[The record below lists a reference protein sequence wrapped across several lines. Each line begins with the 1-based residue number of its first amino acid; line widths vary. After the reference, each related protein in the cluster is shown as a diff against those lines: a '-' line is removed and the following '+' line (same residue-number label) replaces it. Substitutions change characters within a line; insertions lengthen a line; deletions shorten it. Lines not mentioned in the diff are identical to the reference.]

1 MGNQSCKPCC
11 NTEPQ
16 LEITSDLP
24 MPSNL
29 HPSRPAIERE
39 HPISSRRK
47 EASIKLK
54 SESSLKV
61 SNKLKSSI
69 CK

>member
-16 LEITSDLP
+16 LEITSYLP

-29 HPSRPAIERE
+29 LPSRPAIERE

-47 EASIKLK
+47 EASIKLN

-61 SNKLKSSI
+61 SNNFKE
-69 CK
+69 